1 MRFTGRRIT
10 GFLSLFSC
18 LLMLALAACGSNGG
32 TSGTTTTQSTRAP
45 ASKQIFAWPFPVQ
58 DLPTF
63 DPALSTDANSNTAID
78 MVFTGLVE
86 FNDKLQIIDQLAA
99 SHQVSSDGLTWTF
112 HLRPNLKFSDGT
124 PLTSQDVAY
133 SIDRSLK
140 PSLKSVVAPTYLA
153 LVKDA
158 DKRNKGQI
166 KTLIGDSLLTPD
178 ANTIQII
185 ITRPAAYFLDALAYP
200 CSYVVEKK
208 VIDQYGDT
216 NWTSHLNA
224 GGGDGPW
231 KVSQWIHNK
240 EIDLVPN
247 PNYYGPRPQMS
258 KLVIPFYKETDTTY
272 RAYQVGQVSISQ
284 VPTANL
290 AQARS
295 LPQGQLHPVPELWI
309 SFYNMN
315 YLMKPFDNIKI
326 RQAFSLAINRE
337 LIAQNI
343 YHGSVIPSTHIIPQ
357 GMPGYNPNLTLPDGV
372 KNLAGDPRLARQLF
386 DQGLQE
392 EGMTRATMPQIT
404 LTAAPQGVASY
415 EQEFT
420 AVQQM
425 WQNALGIQ
433 VKLNFEDYNKFLA
446 DTDNNA
452 GNAHG
457 LMLWA
462 FGWIADYPDPQD
474 WTTLQFGKGAPYNQ
488 TNFGQNNSSTAAEQQ
503 AIQQQLAQ
511 ADVMQDQAQRM
522 ATYQKLEQELVN
534 LVAWGP
540 VYQVVYQ
547 IVLKPCVQGMVFND
561 EFLVPPDDWGNIYI
575 SNNPICINASAY
587 Q

>member
-1 MRFTGRRIT
+1 MRPGKKFTL
-10 GFLSLFSC
+10 GFLPT
-18 LLMLALAACGSNGG
+18 MLALLAMLLASCGGGGQGQSSNKAAK
-32 TSGTTTTQSTRAP
+32 AP
-45 ASKQIFAWPFPVQ
+45 DSQQIYRVGLPVSDVKTLDPPQ
-58 DLPTF
+58 ITDLYSSQTVQMI
-63 DPALSTDANSNTAID
+63 S
-78 MVFTGLVE
+78 TGLVE
-86 FNDKLQIIDQLAA
+86 ENDQLQVTGVLA
-99 SHQVSSDGLTWTF
+99 SSWDVSTDGLTYTF

-224 GGGDGPW
+224 GGRDGPW

-240 EIDLVPN
+240 EIDLLPN

-258 KLVIPFYKETDTTY
+258 TLVIPFYKETDTTY
-272 RAYQVGQVSISQ
+272 RAYQVGQVSLSQ

-420 AVQQM
+420 AV
-425 WQNALGIQ
+425 
-433 VKLNFEDYNKFLA
+433 
-446 DTDNNA
+446 
-452 GNAHG
+452 
-457 LMLWA
+457 
-462 FGWIADYPDPQD
+462 
-474 WTTLQFGKGAPYNQ
+474 
-488 TNFGQNNSSTAAEQQ
+488 
-503 AIQQQLAQ
+503 
-511 ADVMQDQAQRM
+511 
-522 ATYQKLEQELVN
+522 
-534 LVAWGP
+534 
-540 VYQVVYQ
+540 
-547 IVLKPCVQGMVFND
+547 
-561 EFLVPPDDWGNIYI
+561 
-575 SNNPICINASAY
+575 
-587 Q
+587 